1 MRIVLYVNNA
11 EENRLDK
18 TSFLVQVAD
27 LTGTLRAGSSVVNP
41 SILVELPS
49 VDANELVGDDEEL
62 VLGDS
67 EEIEILGASDAVPIF
82 NYAFIPEFHRYYFIT
97 DCVSVKNRLYMLTMR
112 SDPLMSFKDSI
123 LNQSAII
130 DRCEDESLY
139 DLMIRDEERPL
150 KNEKEI
156 VFSYPT
162 RGSAVNFDFNPENMG
177 DYPNDKVSY
186 VLNVIDNNWIGSEQD
201 LPSAPSGLPK
211 TDGTRQSC
219 PAHSFYL
226 ACTRSEVSGIGYIVQ
241 EDDAKATFI
250 ISCVS
255 FPFEITEALG
265 ANVSGGK
272 ELISLGGDATTE
284 YAYWYKYGN
293 ILPYLVAMDYTFP
306 DISTFFDF
314 GSYRLFEIYIPYY
327 GYVEIPY
334 QRIAGKRCLLL
345 YTLSTS
351 TGSGN
356 VSLYCPMTE
365 EVIFSTQVQVGT
377 RISFNTTNKREN
389 DIAETSLILN
399 AVIGG
404 IAGGASLGLSGAGVY
419 GAMEAKDAISAVSGL
434 SGGITGMAKLIVSTA
449 VGFQSILPK
458 AQTTAS
464 SPVSSAMDYQK
475 VFFRYTMTA
484 PLFPLAGDTGAEYK
498 RTHGVPSLK
507 RASLSAI
514 TGFARIGSIHLE
526 NIPAMDSEINSILSS
541 LSSGVIF

>member
-1 MRIVLYVNNA
+1 MQIILYVNNA

-41 SILVELPS
+41 SVLVELPS
-49 VDANELVGDDEEL
+49 VDANELVGDDAEL

-97 DCVSVKNRLYMLTMR
+97 DSVSVKNRLYMLTMR

-130 DRCEDESLY
+130 DRCEDETLY

-177 DYPNDKVSY
+177 NFPNDKVSY
-186 VLNVIDNNWIGSEQD
+186 VLNVIDNNWIGNEKD

-226 ACTRSEVSGIGYIVQ
+226 ACTPSEIHTLGYVVQ
-241 EDDAKATFI
+241 ADDTKATFI
-250 ISCVS
+250 ISCIS

-272 ELISLGGDATTE
+272 ESYSLGSTNVGM
-284 YAYWYKYGN
+284 AYWYKYGN
-293 ILPYLVAMDYTFP
+293 ILPYLIAMDYTFP

-327 GYVEIPY
+327 GYAEIPY

-365 EVIFSTQVQVGT
+365 EVIFSAQVQVGT

-389 DIAETSLILN
+389 DIAETSLVLN

-404 IAGGASLGLSGAGVY
+404 IAGIGGLALGTESGDV
-419 GAMEAKDAISAVSGL
+419 KSVT
-434 SGGITGMAKLIVSTA
+434 GGITGLSKLIVSTA
-449 VGFQSILPK
+449 IGFQSILPK

-464 SPVSSAMDYQK
+464 SPVSSAMDYQR

-484 PLFPLAGDTGAEYK
+484 PLFPLAGDAGAEYK

-507 RASLSAI
+507 RANLSAL
-514 TGFARIGSIHLE
+514 TGFARIGNIHLE

-541 LSSGVIF
+541 LASGVIF

>member
-18 TSFLVQVAD
+18 SYFLVQVAD

-82 NYAFIPEFHRYYFIT
+82 NYAYIPEFHRYYFIT
-97 DCVSVKNRLYMLTMR
+97 DSVSVKNRLYMLTMR
-112 SDPLMSFKDSI
+112 SDPLMSFK
-123 LNQSAII
+123 
-130 DRCEDESLY
+130 DESLY

-162 RGSAVNFDFNPENMG
+162 RGSAVNFDFNPERMG
-177 DYPNDKVSY
+177 EYPNDKVSY
-186 VLNVIDNNWIGSEQD
+186 VLNVIDNNWIGNEQD

-226 ACTRSEVSGIGYIVQ
+226 ACTPSEVSGIGYIVQ

-265 ANVSGGK
+265 ADVSGGK
-272 ELISLGGDATTE
+272 GLISLGGDATTQF
-284 YAYWYKYGN
+284 AYWYKYGN

-389 DIAETSLILN
+389 DIAETSLVLN

-404 IAGGASLGLSGAGVY
+404 IAGIGGLALGTETGDVKSVT
-419 GAMEAKDAISAVSGL
+419 
-434 SGGITGMAKLIVSTA
+434 GGITGLSKLIVSTA
-449 VGFQSILPK
+449 IGFQSILPK

-514 TGFARIGSIHLE
+514 TGFARIGRIHLE